1 MGNSKM
7 GQRDGFS
14 AMDVEKLNQMYDC
27 GYHSASVSVPA
38 PVPVIPAPIPA
49 PVPVPPSVI
58 GTGSA
63 GNTAAI
69 DNMLISS
76 FINGIMTGLGF
87 GDDPT
92 A

>member
-14 AMDVEKLNQMYDC
+14 AMDIEKLNQMYDC
-27 GYHSASVSVPA
+27 GYNSVPA
-38 PVPVIPAPIPA
+38 PVPAPAPIPA
-49 PVPVPPSVI
+49 PVPAPPAFV